1 MSYFS
6 LRFSLFAARSATLFR
21 GHFFFPSGGPCSTS
35 AWGSGRR
42 LRRSPFSSPAQP
54 LLLHGHL
61 PLPAMVSGRLFFPL
75 CALQFFPMPH
85 VPLPSSSVRTCAG
98 ALRWLGLCSSMATSR
113 LAPLPG
119 SLRPGSSSC
128 APDFTQR
135 PSKLLYRL
143 QAPTQACP
151 RCPPLMLALNSSPM
165 AVSRVLGFTASSQ
178 PALLWPDSPSYP
190 SRCTASSPTVP
201 CPLFCSARLRTFLG
215 GSSRFVEPGPS
226 R

>member
-1 MSYFS
+1 MAFGRPAAYPARWCALRGALAHGARCPAPASRPS
-6 LRFSLFAARSATLFR
+6 LLSLLAVNSLVA
-21 GHFFFPSGGPCSTS
+21 
-35 AWGSGRR
+35 
-42 LRRSPFSSPAQP
+42 RRSPYARRRSSHAARALAFFLCSLVHRRAP
-54 LLLHGHL
+54 LARPLFLHGYVAPIRL
-61 PLPAMVSGRLFFPL
+61 PLYS
-75 CALQFFPMPH
+75 
-85 VPLPSSSVRTCAG
+85 
-98 ALRWLGLCSSMATSR
+98 

-119 SLRPGSSSC
+119 SPRPGSSSR

-143 QAPTQACP
+143 QAPAQAHP
-151 RCPPLMLALNSSPM
+151 RRSPLMPALNSSPM

-190 SRCTASSPTVP
+190 SRCTASSPTAP